1 MAKLNSCFI
10 FRVDASPN
18 IGYGHLVRCSALAE
32 QIYEK
37 GNDIVFATNYPEEI
51 RKVIKH
57 FKFDLI
63 DLNKF
68 HPFSEEEINYLSASM
83 KKIQHKKAFIVDS
96 YNVTFEYL
104 KNLKD
109 EFPEMLF
116 VAIDDLAEKTYPVDI
131 LINGNIYAEKL
142 NYNRQKELG
151 TKLLLGPK
159 YLLLRKEFQNPSP
172 HVIKDKVSDSLVIF
186 GGGGIKTLT
195 EITLDTLLSMNLK
208 DVKIHVV
215 LGENSKEYI
224 EDRFRNIKN
233 IIFYHNLDAK
243 QLRELMEKSDIA
255 ISAAGSTLYELAMCG
270 TPTIA
275 IVTADN
281 QKFLIDEMDYRGL
294 IVKLESEDNSFQ
306 KILIDKV
313 AFLINNRIR
322 REEMLKKMRDL
333 TNGVGSLR
341 VITEIIKNLVLIFN

>member
-10 FRVDASPN
+10 FRIDASSN

-32 QIYEK
+32 QICQK
-37 GNDIVFATNYPEEI
+37 GNNIVFATNYPKEI

-83 KKIQHKKAFIVDS
+83 KKIKHKKAFIVDS
-96 YNVTFEYL
+96 YDVTFEYL
-104 KNLKD
+104 KDLKD

-116 VAIDDLAEKTYPVDI
+116 IAIDDLAEKTYPVDI

-142 NYNRQKELG
+142 DYSKQKDFG

-159 YLLLRKEFQNPSP
+159 YLLLRKEFQNSSP
-172 HVIKDKVSDSLVIF
+172 HVIKDKVSDILVIF

-233 IIFYHNLDAK
+233 IIFHYELEAQ

-281 QKFLIDEMDYRGL
+281 QKYIAEEMENKGIVIKLDATDANISEKIHNAVQTLIKNKLLSSKMSENSHNFRDYETTL
-294 IVKLESEDNSFQ
+294 QFESEFI
-306 KILIDKV
+306 ILY
-313 AFLINNRIR
+313 
-322 REEMLKKMRDL
+322 
-333 TNGVGSLR
+333 
-341 VITEIIKNLVLIFN
+341 